1 MKTISLKV
9 ITLILLVMVFTIPGI
24 TEQPPKYKMTTEIP
38 ESITTPDKVETSIGT
53 MEFFDGIPTQDTVNN
68 VYDYMDRAR
77 AVQVYIETLP
87 IVSMQSLRTGG
98 DAVGSKNANQ
108 FLIAQDMLDSKPLVL
123 TANTSTLYTWS
134 FLDLEK
140 DGPTVIELPPGMLG
154 ALNDMYFRY
163 IADLGIAGQ
172 DKGKGGKYLVLP
184 PGYQGDVPDGYFIA
198 KPRTNGVWVFMR
210 GYVKDGID
218 AAVENVKKNLNAYP
232 LSQSDNPPMAEFIN
246 VSDLAGYNTIP
257 PNDYSFYEMLNDVVQ
272 TEPIEF
278 IDPETRGLIASI
290 GIVKGQDFNPDERMK
305 KILIDAV
312 AIGNTYARANTVF
325 PRDPGNRIYG
335 PDSEWIMA
343 FADKNTTFIKDG
355 ALNNDARLWMHY
367 NAIVVTPA
375 MAVTKPGK
383 GSDYG
388 IAGLAEGQKALDGSK
403 TYKLNLPANVPVKD
417 FWAVTI
423 YDTQS
428 RSQLQTDQQFPT
440 VGSQTDGLKQNADGS
455 FDIYFSPNA
464 PQGQEG
470 NWLQTIP
477 GKSWFIILRMYG
489 PLEPWLN
496 QTWRPGEI
504 ELVE

>member
-38 ESITTPDKVETSIGT
+38 ESITTPDKDETSIGT

-68 VYDYMDRAR
+68 VYDYMERAR

-257 PNDYSFYEMLNDVVQ
+257 
-272 TEPIEF
+272 
-278 IDPETRGLIASI
+278 
-290 GIVKGQDFNPDERMK
+290 
-305 KILIDAV
+305 
-312 AIGNTYARANTVF
+312 
-325 PRDPGNRIYG
+325 
-335 PDSEWIMA
+335 
-343 FADKNTTFIKDG
+343 
-355 ALNNDARLWMHY
+355 
-367 NAIVVTPA
+367 
-375 MAVTKPGK
+375 
-383 GSDYG
+383 
-388 IAGLAEGQKALDGSK
+388 
-403 TYKLNLPANVPVKD
+403 
-417 FWAVTI
+417 
-423 YDTQS
+423 
-428 RSQLQTDQQFPT
+428 
-440 VGSQTDGLKQNADGS
+440 
-455 FDIYFSPNA
+455 
-464 PQGQEG
+464 
-470 NWLQTIP
+470 
-477 GKSWFIILRMYG
+477 
-489 PLEPWLN
+489 
-496 QTWRPGEI
+496 
-504 ELVE
+504 